1 VEVTSAREHPVKTFS
16 SLLNGGCS
24 AYGSVLSDSD
34 CEVVG
39 LFVELNG
46 VDDSVEM
53 NPVKDIG
60 LLDAT
65 NDVVFEDF
73 TWRERGDS
81 SAEVLLEGV
90 VAKLQAF
97 LRSVGPEVSVHS
109 RVDGLIVLIKASVPV
124 VVPLTSELSLLLETD
139 DLRNVFSL
147 ILSRLE
153 CSEDASARG
162 TSSNDTDSLL
172 LDRLGCLFD
181 HLCYTGC
188 FWG

>member
-1 VEVTSAREHPVKTFS
+1 MRVEYSSLELVHSREHGDVGYVEVTSAREYPVKTFS

-34 CEVVG
+34 GEVVS

-73 TWRERGDS
+73 VEGKRG
-81 SAEVLLEGV
+81 
-90 VAKLQAF
+90 
-97 LRSVGPEVSVHS
+97 
-109 RVDGLIVLIKASVPV
+109 
-124 VVPLTSELSLLLETD
+124 
-139 DLRNVFSL
+139 
-147 ILSRLE
+147 
-153 CSEDASARG
+153 
-162 TSSNDTDSLL
+162 
-172 LDRLGCLFD
+172 
-181 HLCYTGC
+181 
-188 FWG
+188 